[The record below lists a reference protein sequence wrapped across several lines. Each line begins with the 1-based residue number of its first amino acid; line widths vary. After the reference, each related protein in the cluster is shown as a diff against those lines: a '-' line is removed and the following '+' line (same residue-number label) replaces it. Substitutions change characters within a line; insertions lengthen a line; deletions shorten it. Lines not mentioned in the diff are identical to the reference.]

1 MNWSHPHALARRA
14 RATHVIVWL
23 ATGVLLVAFFRVQ
36 VLSSSRYALQSEQ
49 NRLRALPLPAPR
61 GLILDRNGAVLA
73 ENVPGYSVALL
84 AASAESL
91 SASLGRIG
99 ALLGIDSV
107 DHAIILRRYRR
118 DPYDPVTIRR
128 DVPFETLAALEERR
142 VTIRGLVIQTEPKRQ
157 YPHGESIAHVL
168 GYVAEITEEELA
180 SERFAGARL
189 GMQVGRDGLERQY
202 DDRLR
207 GQDGVRFIEVDALG
221 RPVRDRGVAPTLE
234 PERGETIRTTLDLEL
249 QRYVA
254 GAFPVGQ
261 RGAVVVLNPRTGAIL
276 ALYSSPAYDPN
287 LFVGG
292 VEPRLWNRLRTAQ
305 DHPLINRAIQA
316 AYPPASPWK
325 LVLATIALRRGLAT
339 METRMTIPCRGGLQY
354 YSRFFRCWK
363 LEGHGALTL
372 AEAIT
377 HSCDV
382 YFYQLGRL
390 IGLPELLRE
399 AGAFGVRERVGID
412 LPNERKSFFPSSTEY
427 FNRRYGPR
435 GWTNAVTLNL
445 AIGQGENSQTPIN
458 VAQFF
463 AMLANPDGTAPI
475 PHLVGDPKP
484 SERQL
489 GLSRSQLAQLRT
501 ALVSVVEEG
510 TATASRIATLNIAGK
525 TGSAQ
530 NPHGEDH
537 GWFVAFAPAD
547 NPRVLVA
554 AIVEFA
560 EHGSAVAPMVTR
572 IIARHLLG
580 ADASGEPL
588 RLLVPQDSAPEPVL
602 ILPVDT
608 ERPLGPLR

>member
-1 MNWSHPHALARRA
+1 
-14 RATHVIVWL
+14 
-23 ATGVLLVAFFRVQ
+23 
-36 VLSSSRYALQSEQ
+36 
-49 NRLRALPLPAPR
+49 
-61 GLILDRNGAVLA
+61 
-73 ENVPGYSVALL
+73 
-84 AASAESL
+84 
-91 SASLGRIG
+91 
-99 ALLGIDSV
+99 
-107 DHAIILRRYRR
+107 
-118 DPYDPVTIRR
+118 
-128 DVPFETLAALEERR
+128 
-142 VTIRGLVIQTEPKRQ
+142 
-157 YPHGESIAHVL
+157 
-168 GYVAEITEEELA
+168 
-180 SERFAGARL
+180 
-189 GMQVGRDGLERQY
+189 
-202 DDRLR
+202 
-207 GQDGVRFIEVDALG
+207 
-221 RPVRDRGVAPTLE
+221 
-234 PERGETIRTTLDLEL
+234 
-249 QRYVA
+249 
-254 GAFPVGQ
+254 
-261 RGAVVVLNPRTGAIL
+261 
-276 ALYSSPAYDPN
+276 
-287 LFVGG
+287 
-292 VEPRLWNRLRTAQ
+292 
-305 DHPLINRAIQA
+305 
-316 AYPPASPWK
+316 
-325 LVLATIALRRGLAT
+325 
-339 METRMTIPCRGGLQY
+339 MTIPCRGGLQY

-475 PHLVGDPKP
+475 PHLVGDPQP
-484 SERQL
+484 SERRL

>member
-23 ATGVLLVAFFRVQ
+23 ATGALLVAFFRVQ

-107 DHAIILRRYRR
+107 DQAIILRRYRR

-128 DVPFETLAALEERR
+128 DVPFETVAALEERR
-142 VTIRGLVIQTEPKRQ
+142 VTIRGLVIQTEPKRH

-254 GAFPVGQ
+254 GAFPVGR

-316 AYPPASPWK
+316 TYPPASPWK

-363 LEGHGALTL
+363 LDGHGALTL

-475 PHLVGDPKP
+475 PHLVGDPQP
-484 SERQL
+484 SERRL

-572 IIARHLLG
+572 IIAHHLLG